1 MSEFAGLKPTLKK
14 LPLSVFF
21 ILLVNSVSADQL
33 DGLAFLDF
41 LIYIILLGAVS
52 LFLLLVAS
60 LIRFSRS
67 KPKVSLILNF
77 SATTVVLCSLI
88 SIDNLGSGIDPGFL
102 AFCIGCTALSILLVI
117 LNNSVG
123 AKKRRINRN
132 EQNIK

>member
-77 SATTVVLCSLI
+77 SEPL
-88 SIDNLGSGIDPGFL
+88 
-102 AFCIGCTALSILLVI
+102 
-117 LNNSVG
+117 
-123 AKKRRINRN
+123 
-132 EQNIK
+132 